1 MTTSQQTDPLIGRVI
16 DGRYEVRS
24 RIARGGMATVYV
36 ATDHRLERRVA
47 IKVMHGHL
55 SDDQAF
61 TNRFVQEARS
71 AARLA
76 NPHVV
81 SVFDQGQDGDM
92 AYLIMEYLPGITL
105 RELLRDHGSLTPQQ
119 VVDIMDAVLTGLAS
133 AHRAGIV
140 HRDVKPENVLLADDG
155 RIKISDFG
163 LARAASANTA
173 TGQAL
178 LGTIAYLSPELVT
191 RGMADTRS
199 DIYALGIMMYEML
212 TGDQPYKG
220 EQPMQ
225 IAYQHANDS
234 VPRPSARVP
243 NIPDEIDDMVLWAT
257 ERDPDERPADAQEM
271 LDRLHEVEAELGYA
285 LSSTPTQHTVA
296 FPMDDTVAF
305 GETAAFG
312 ATTAFD
318 SPTTPT
324 GTTDPLGSMVA
335 TTGTVKKLTTTV
347 TKRRR
352 KGLWMFLIVVLLCAV
367 VGGTGWFY
375 GTGPGSRIAIPESLV
390 GGSPD
395 EASAALTEL
404 GLLVEAGEEYSL
416 NIDKGLVTSTSPSP
430 GDLVYK
436 NSTVTVNVSLGPKPE
451 TLPSLA
457 GVAIADAQKT
467 IEDLGLKMG
476 DASYQF
482 NSDVAADGVIAASI
496 DGDDV
501 TGGADT
507 FQGKTVDLIVSVGS
521 VPQLV
526 GETKDA
532 ATAALD
538 EAGLKLGSVSEKF
551 SDDVPKGKVIS
562 VDYEKPL
569 APGDSVNLLVS
580 KGQDLVAVPDVVG
593 MTVNEAKQTLEEADF
608 TVKIDSN
615 IPKQYWDAVIN
626 DLFAVDSTD
635 PEAGA
640 MIKRGSTVTIVA
652 NL

>member
-76 NPHVV
+76 DPHVV

-92 AYLIMEYLPGITL
+92 AYLVMEYLPGITL
-105 RELLRDHGSLTPQQ
+105 RELLRDHGALSPQH

-191 RGMADTRS
+191 RGTADTRS

-212 TGDQPYKG
+212 TGEQPYKG

-234 VPRPSARVP
+234 VPRPSTRAAD
-243 NIPDEIDDMVLWAT
+243 IPDEIDDMVLWAT

-271 LDRLHEVEAELGYA
+271 LDRLHEVEAELGYT
-285 LSSTPTQHTVA
+285 LSSMPVQHTSVL
-296 FPMDDTVAF
+296 PLDDTLAL
-305 GETAAFG
+305 G
-312 ATTAFD
+312 ATTSFEPQR
-318 SPTTPT
+318 STT
-324 GTTDPLGSMVA
+324 GTTDPLGPMIA
-335 TTGTVKKLTTTV
+335 TTGSVKQLTATVDR
-347 TKRRR
+347 RRR

-367 VGGTGWFY
+367 VGGTGWYF
-375 GTGPGSRIAIPESLV
+375 GTGPGSRVAVPDNLV

-395 EASAALTEL
+395 KAAAALSDL
-404 GLLVEAGEEYSL
+404 GLIVEPGEEYSL
-416 NIDKGLVTSTSPSP
+416 EVEKGAVTSTDPAA
-430 GDLVYK
+430 GDLVYP

-457 GVAIADAQKT
+457 GVSFDDAKAT
-467 IEDLGLKMG
+467 VEDLGLIVG
-476 DASYQF
+476 DAAYQF
-482 NSDVAADGVIAASI
+482 TSDVAADGVIAASI
-496 DGDDV
+496 DGEDV
-501 TGGADT
+501 TAGADT
-507 FQGKTVDLIVSVGS
+507 FQGKTVDFVVSVGA
-521 VPQLV
+521 VPELV
-526 GETKDA
+526 GQSQDA

-538 EAGLKLGSVSEKF
+538 EAGLALGSVSEKF
-551 SDDVPKGKVIS
+551 SDSVAKGNVIS
-562 VDYEKPL
+562 AHYDTPL
-569 APGDSVNLLVS
+569 APGDSVDLVVS
-580 KGQDLVAVPDVVG
+580 KGQDLVQVPDVVG
-593 MTVNEAKQTLEEADF
+593 MTVNEAKQTLEDDDF
-608 TVKIDSN
+608 AVKIDSN
-615 IPKQYWDAVIN
+615 IPEQYWDAVIN

-635 PEAGA
+635 PAAGK